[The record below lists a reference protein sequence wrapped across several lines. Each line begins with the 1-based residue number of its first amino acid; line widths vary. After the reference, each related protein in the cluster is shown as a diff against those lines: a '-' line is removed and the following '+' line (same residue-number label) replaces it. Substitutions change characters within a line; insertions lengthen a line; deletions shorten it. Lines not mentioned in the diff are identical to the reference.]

1 MCNFVLLKLLIVS
14 SMNKSVKASNGTIK
28 GLFKTYVV
36 DALSYMAMGL
46 FASLIIGLIIKQIAL
61 IPGLD
66 FLAPI
71 ATIAQL
77 DLVVGGAIGL
87 AIALG
92 LKRDPLVTI
101 SAVAVGALGY
111 SLGGEIVTQNII
123 DQGCPLCA
131 GGISYFEYHGQN
143 IIGDVG
149 GNPIG
154 AYIATIVAIEVG
166 SLVSKRTPVDIIL
179 TPLVTIIVGG
189 LVAQYICV
197 PIGEW
202 VMSLGELI
210 NRATEL
216 NPFAMGIV
224 VAVSVGCILT
234 LPISSAALCISI
246 GIGGIAAGAATAGCC
261 AQMVGFAVISFK
273 ENGWGGLISQGLGT
287 SMLQIGNIARKP
299 IVWLAPTLASA
310 ILGPISTCI
319 LKMENSAAG
328 AGMGTSGL
336 VGPIGC
342 WDTMAS
348 STDHTLLI
356 AEIVGLYFIAPAI
369 LSLLIHF
376 VMRRIGWVKDGDLKL
391 QR

>member
-1 MCNFVLLKLLIVS
+1 MTKKLKNVGT
-14 SMNKSVKASNGTIK
+14 KSVESKSW
-28 GLFKTYVV
+28 FKTCVV

-46 FASLIIGLIIKQIAL
+46 FSSLIIGLIIKQIAL
-61 IPGLD
+61 IPGLE
-66 FLAPI
+66 FLSPI
-71 ATIAQL
+71 AAMAQL

-111 SLGGEIVTQNII
+111 TLGG
-123 DQGCPLCA
+123 PA
-131 GGISYFEYHGQN
+131 
-143 IIGDVG
+143 GDVG

-154 AYIATIVAIEVG
+154 AYLATIVAIEIG

-179 TPLVTIIVGG
+179 TPLVTVIVGG
-189 LVAQYICV
+189 LVAQYVCV

-216 NPFAMGIV
+216 NPFAMGII

-246 GIGGIAAGAATAGCC
+246 GISGLAAGAATAGCC

-273 ENGWGGLISQGLGT
+273 ANGFGGLISQGLGT

-299 IVWLAPTLASA
+299 IIWLAPTLAAA

-319 LKMENSAAG
+319 LGMTNNAAG

-342 WDTMAS
+342 WDTMSAT
-348 STDHTLLI
+348 TDHTLLL
-356 AEIVGLYFIAPAI
+356 AEIVGMYFIAPAL

-376 VMRRIGWVKDGDLKL
+376 GMQRLGWVEDNDFKL